1 MVVVIFRTWLKSGAD
16 QDALAALTREMRNR
30 VRTLSGFVS
39 IKEFQAADGE
49 GVAVAE
55 FETMDAVKT
64 WREHPDHRRAQERG
78 REEFFSRYRVQV
90 GEVVRDYTFA
100 E

>member
-1 MVVVIFRTWLKSGAD
+1 MVVVIFRTRLKEGAD
-16 QDALAALTREMRNR
+16 QDALASLTREMRDR
-30 VRTLSGFVS
+30 VRTIPGFVS

-55 FETMDAVKT
+55 FETMASAKA
-64 WREHPDHRRAQERG
+64 WRDHLDHRRAQERG
-78 REEFFSRYRVQV
+78 RKEFFLRYRVQV
-90 GEVVRDYTFA
+90 GEVVRDYTFT

>member
-1 MVVVIFRTWLKSGAD
+1 MVIVIFRTQLKDGAD
-16 QDALAALTREMRNR
+16 QDALAALTREMRDR
-30 VRTLSGFVS
+30 VRSVPGFVS
-39 IKEFQAADGE
+39 IKEFLAADGE

-55 FETMDAVKT
+55 FETMASVT
-64 WREHPDHRRAQERG
+64 AWREHPDHRQAQERG
-78 REEFFSRYRVQV
+78 RKEFFARYRVQV